1 MGPGDPPSS
10 SMPNVLVIGTPFSFI
25 FSGFL
30 IRKLQN
36 LPLILHLNR
45 NSKKLS

>member
-25 FSGFL
+25 LSGLFDQKCAEFATDFC
-30 IRKLQN
+30 I
-36 LPLILHLNR
+36 
-45 NSKKLS
+45 